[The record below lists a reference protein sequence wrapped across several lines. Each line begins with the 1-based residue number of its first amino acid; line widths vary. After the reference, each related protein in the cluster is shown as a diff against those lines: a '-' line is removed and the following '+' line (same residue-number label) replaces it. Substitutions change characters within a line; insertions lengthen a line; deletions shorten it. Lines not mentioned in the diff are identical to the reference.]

1 MAAAAALLFVVLVV
15 QVIHHSR
22 DALAISPTF
31 QSTIGPVYRMLGS
44 PITPAWDIK
53 GWRFEATKGSTDEE
67 DQVLTIYS
75 RVGNKSEQT
84 LPYPLVHVSLTDR
97 FEEIIGSRVLEPS
110 EYLFDNAD
118 PRRPLRPGETFNAVI
133 AIDSPS
139 VDATGFKLNVCYRLA
154 SGQLRCAIEDFK

>member
-1 MAAAAALLFVVLVV
+1 MAAAASLLFVILVV
-15 QVIHHSR
+15 QVVHHSR
-22 DALAISPTF
+22 EALAISPTF
-31 QSTIGPVYRMLGS
+31 QSTIGPVYRMIGS
-44 PITPAWDIK
+44 PVTPAWNIK

-67 DQVLTIYS
+67 DQVLTIFS
-75 RVGNKSEQT
+75 RVGNNSDQT

-118 PRRPLRPGETFNAVI
+118 PRRPVRPGETFNAVI

-139 VDATGFKLNVCYRLA
+139 TDATGFKLNVCYRLA